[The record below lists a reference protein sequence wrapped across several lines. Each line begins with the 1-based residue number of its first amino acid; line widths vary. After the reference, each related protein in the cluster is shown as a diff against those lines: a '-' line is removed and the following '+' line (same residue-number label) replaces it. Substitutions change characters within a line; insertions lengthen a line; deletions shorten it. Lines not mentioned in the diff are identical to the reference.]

1 MLEALSLPPINRLL
15 RSNTWALEKLRRHSG
30 KTALFT
36 CPPFELRV
44 TVSDAG
50 AFLPAPADAV
60 PDLAIGMTPGLLLRV
75 AIRDEAA
82 WSTAQ
87 VTGDVEFAAS
97 IDYVRRNLRWDYEE
111 DLSRVFGDIAAHRL
125 AGATRQLDQWVRD
138 TAMNL
143 SRALTEYATYEMPL
157 VTSAHSIEAFNRE
170 VDALRDDTERL
181 EKRLELLRRRY
192 TERA

>member
-1 MLEALSLPPINRLL
+1 MLEALSLPAINRLL
-15 RSNTWALEKLRRHSG
+15 RSNTWALDRLGRHSG
-30 KTALFT
+30 KTALFA

-44 TVSDAG
+44 TVSDRG
-50 AFLPAPADAV
+50 EFLAAVADAV
-60 PDLAIGMTPGLLLRV
+60 PDVAIGMTPGLLLRV
-75 AIRDEAA
+75 AMRDEAA

-111 DLSRVFGDIAAHRL
+111 DLSRVVGDIAAHRL
-125 AGATRQLDQWVRD
+125 AGATRQLDRWMRD

-143 SRALTEYATYEMPL
+143 TRGLAEYATYETPL
-157 VTSAHSIEAFNRE
+157 LVSAHAIEAFNRE

-192 TERA
+192 TESA